1 MVEPSRSKPPYDPA
15 IDGQTLRTL
24 LREHEPKL
32 YRRIRRKLAIHTQ
45 SVIAPE
51 DILQEIWTAAFLRL
65 TSGNWDS
72 IAGFERWLTYV
83 TSSKVNAWMRR
94 FKTAKW
100 PGSARLSSAGD
111 AHKVVDRLPGARMPA
126 PEQTP
131 SREAAAHEAADA
143 INKGIDGLPPQRRNV
158 VRMRYL
164 EGQSLAEIAK
174 ACKISVSTVRVHLY
188 RGIRQL
194 RKELGHAGKFFTD
207 ADSSTDGVQ

>member
-1 MVEPSRSKPPYDPA
+1 MVEPGAPKPPYDPA
-15 IDGQTLRTL
+15 IDGQMLRSL

-32 YRRIRRKLAIHTQ
+32 HRRIRRKLATHTQ

-51 DILQEIWTAAFLRL
+51 DILQEIWTAAFLRM
-65 TSGNWDS
+65 THGNWDS

-100 PGSARLSSAGD
+100 PGRGRISSSGD
-111 AHKVVDRLPGARMPA
+111 AHKVADRLPLAQMPT
-126 PEQTP
+126 PEHTP

-164 EGQSLAEIAK
+164 EGLSLAEIAK

-194 RKELGHAGKFFTD
+194 RKELGRAGQFFTD
-207 ADSSTDGVQ
+207 ADSSTDGV

>member
-1 MVEPSRSKPPYDPA
+1 MVEPSGSKPPYDPA
-15 IDGQTLRTL
+15 IDGQMLRTL

-32 YRRIRRKLAIHTQ
+32 HRRIRRKLATHTQ

-51 DILQEIWTAAFLRL
+51 DVLQEIWTAAFLRL
-65 TSGNWDS
+65 TNGNWDS
-72 IAGFERWLTYV
+72 VAGFERWLTYV

-100 PGSARLSSAGD
+100 PGSAKISGSGE
-111 AHKVVDRLPGARMPA
+111 AHKVGDRLPVARRPT

-143 INKGIDGLPPQRRNV
+143 IEKGIDGLPPQRRNV

-164 EGQSLAEIAK
+164 EGRSLAEIAK
-174 ACKISVSTVRVHLY
+174 ARKISVSTVRVHLY

-194 RKELGHAGKFFTD
+194 RKELGRAGQFFTD